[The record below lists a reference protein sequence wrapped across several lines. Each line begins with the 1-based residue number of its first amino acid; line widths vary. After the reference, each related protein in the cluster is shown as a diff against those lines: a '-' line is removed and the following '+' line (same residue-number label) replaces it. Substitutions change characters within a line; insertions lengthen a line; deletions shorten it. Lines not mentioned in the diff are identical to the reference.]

1 LVQFKRS
8 EVFKSIPEYN
18 AVNVLTEDSNDADRD
33 FYIKKAAC
41 LGQVTLATR
50 NFGRGTDFIS
60 HDGALEKLG
69 GVHVLQAFFSLSL
82 SEEIQIKGRTGRQGM
97 SGSYSMVLLAK
108 DMQSIVDSDGNLG
121 CKEDTLE
128 YFGLDYEEN
137 LKDRASTWYD
147 ILNAARLTKR
157 QEEDERS
164 RNLKEKSAKR
174 YQLTQEYMEA
184 LHQRDT
190 KKAIDNFRDMY
201 NTIKGDPVRM
211 KPIHVVLALD
221 QSGSMEGDKF
231 QELQNAYRGLVD
243 QQKVDGDE
251 GVVSVIMFD
260 NTVDVLATR
269 VNWDDA
275 PNTLSLRKGGTKFAP
290 VLNKMKELIDQSD
303 QYSPVIVMLT
313 DGDCGDID
321 AAKVVMKDID
331 DQFNDCG
338 LQTHFVAFG
347 VHEEHPAY
355 QKLMVL
361 QGQCTEG
368 TAHVKLSNIG
378 ALQETFEEI
387 RECVFIPEYN

>member
-1 LVQFKRS
+1 M
-8 EVFKSIPEYN
+8 
-18 AVNVLTEDSNDADRD
+18 
-33 FYIKKAAC
+33 
-41 LGQVTLATR
+41 G
-50 NFGRGTDFIS
+50 
-60 HDGALEKLG
+60 
-69 GVHVLQAFFSLSL
+69 
-82 SEEIQIKGRTGRQGM
+82 
-97 SGSYSMVLLAK
+97 
-108 DMQSIVDSDGNLG
+108 
-121 CKEDTLE
+121 
-128 YFGLDYEEN
+128 
-137 LKDRASTWYD
+137 
-147 ILNAARLTKR
+147 
-157 QEEDERS
+157 
-164 RNLKEKSAKR
+164 R

-275 PNTLSLRKGGTKFAP
+275 PNTLSFRKGGTKFAP
-290 VLNKMKELIDQSD
+290 VLNKVKELIDQSD

-313 DGDCGDID
+313 GGCGDID

-331 DQFNDCG
+331 DRFNDCG

-347 VHEEHPAY
+347 VHEEHAAY

-361 QGQCTEG
+361 QGQLLRVL
-368 TAHVKLSNIG
+368 HMLSSQT
-378 ALQETFEEI
+378 LELFKKHS
-387 RECVFIPEYN
+387 

>member
-1 LVQFKRS
+1 M
-8 EVFKSIPEYN
+8 
-18 AVNVLTEDSNDADRD
+18 
-33 FYIKKAAC
+33 
-41 LGQVTLATR
+41 GLATR
-50 NFGRGTDFIS
+50 SFGRGTDFFC
-60 HDGALEKLG
+60 HDGALDNLG

-82 SEEIQIKGRTGRQGM
+82 SEEIQIKGRTGRQG
-97 SGSYSMVLLAK
+97 SRGSYSMVLLAK
-108 DMQSIVDSDGNLG
+108 DVQSAVDSNENLG
-121 CKEDTLE
+121 RKEDTLE
-128 YFGLDYEEN
+128 YFGLDYEQD

-147 ILNAARLTKR
+147 ILNAARVTKR
-157 QEEDERS
+157 QEEDDLSRS
-164 RNLKEKSAKR
+164 LKEKSAQR
-174 YQLTQEYMEA
+174 YLLTQEYMKA
-184 LHQRDT
+184 LHDRDIQ
-190 KKAIDNFRDMY
+190 KAIDCFRKMY
-201 NTIKGDPVRM
+201 NAIKGDPVTM

-231 QELQNAYRGLVD
+231 QELKNAYRGLVE
-243 QQKVDGDE
+243 QQKVDGDN

-338 LQTHFVAFG
+338 LQTHFVVFG

-361 QGQCTEG
+361 QG
-368 TAHVKLSNIG
+368 
-378 ALQETFEEI
+378 
-387 RECVFIPEYN
+387 